1 MGLKVGGVA
10 ENIIVGRHLDGAYI
24 GREGVITDVGV
35 GGGCVGGFRHSSSR
49 CNKL

>member
-1 MGLKVGGVA
+1 MGLKVGGTA
-10 ENIIVGRHLDGAYI
+10 EKMTVGRHLDGTYI

-35 GGGCVGGFRHSSSR
+35 GGGCVGGFLHSSIR